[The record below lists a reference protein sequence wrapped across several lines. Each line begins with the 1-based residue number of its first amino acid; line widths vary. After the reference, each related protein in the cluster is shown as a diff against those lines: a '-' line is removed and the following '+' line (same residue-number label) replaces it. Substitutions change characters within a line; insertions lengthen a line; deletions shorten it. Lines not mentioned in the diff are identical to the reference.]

1 LLSFFPFGLFKVQ
14 LNNRCRSVVSSR
26 NKAGKKK
33 GNEEKKDVG
42 SRKARFKNERMIYYK
57 VSFVVVL

>member
-1 LLSFFPFGLFKVQ
+1 LLFFFPFGLFKVQ
-14 LNNRCRSVVSSR
+14 LNNRYGSIVSSR

-42 SRKARFKNERMIYYK
+42 SRKQDLKMKE
-57 VSFVVVL
+57 